1 MSKYIEIGKLNND
14 NFKKLNIE
22 LITDQVIFT
31 FERLQHVEDRR
42 RNVYYEVKEYLP
54 IAIYEP
60 EYIYKDWNNRDN
72 TIVIIKS
79 IKENLKIC
87 IIIKI
92 AEFNDEKHNKNSIIT
107 IIKIGEKTFRKIYK
121 NKKQYLLYE
130 KVDKNE

>member
-1 MSKYIEIGKLNND
+1 MSNYIEIGKLNKD
-14 NFKKLNIE
+14 NLRKLNID

-42 RNVYYEVKEYLP
+42 RNVYYEVKEALP

-60 EYIYKDWNNRDN
+60 EYIYKDWNNREN
-72 TIVIIKS
+72 TMVFIKS

-87 IIIKI
+87 IIIKT

-107 IIKIGEKTFRKIYK
+107 IIKIGEKTFKKIYK